1 MFLKCSPTV
10 VAWLG
15 TALLVSGCA
24 VGPDFEHPPPPEV
37 ARYTPE
43 PLAPRTSATAD
54 VRDGQAQHF
63 VNGRDIPGEWWRLF
77 RSPPINSLVQ
87 KALIANPSLQTT
99 QAALRQAQEMV
110 AAQKGAFFP
119 TAQANF
125 NPARVQQS
133 GSLGAVTSTPATL
146 FNLYT
151 AQVMV
156 SYTLDVWG
164 ANRRTVES
172 LQAQADNQRFLVEAA
187 YLTLTSN
194 VVVAAIQEASLRGQI
209 EVTNQ
214 LIEINTKML
223 ELLRRQFMEGYANRN
238 DVALQEAQLAQTKAT
253 LPPLRKALA
262 QQRDLIAALA
272 GRFPSQ
278 EPMETFRLANMQL
291 PTELPVSVPSQLVE
305 QRPDVRSSEQLLRSA
320 SAQVGVAI
328 ANMLPTLTLSP
339 NLGYTSTQ
347 LAQLITPQTLFWA
360 LAGNA
365 THTVFDGFSLF
376 HTERAAEAALDA
388 AVAQHR
394 STVITAFQNVADSL
408 RAIQNDA
415 DALKAVNEFERAAK
429 ISLDLAQQ
437 QMQSG
442 NANFL
447 VLLTAQITYQQA
459 VLARV
464 QAQAARLSDT
474 AALFLA
480 LGGGWWNRVDVPSAE
495 TNNPVPPPGGAPELL
510 VPVKN

>member
-1 MFLKCSPTV
+1 
-10 VAWLG
+10 
-15 TALLVSGCA
+15 
-24 VGPDFEHPPPPEV
+24 
-37 ARYTPE
+37 
-43 PLAPRTSATAD
+43 
-54 VRDGQAQHF
+54 
-63 VNGRDIPGEWWRLF
+63 
-77 RSPPINSLVQ
+77 
-87 KALIANPSLQTT
+87 
-99 QAALRQAQEMV
+99 MV

-119 TAQANF
+119 TATANF
-125 NPARVQQS
+125 NPSRQQQS
-133 GSLGAVTSTPATL
+133 GSIGPVTSTPATL

-151 AQVMV
+151 AQVAV

-187 YLTLTSN
+187 YLVLTSN

-209 EVTNQ
+209 EATNQ
-214 LIEINTKML
+214 LIDINSKML
-223 ELLRRQFMEGYANRN
+223 EIMRRQFMEGYANRN

-262 QQRDLIAALA
+262 QQRDLISALA

-278 EPMETFRLANMQL
+278 EPTERFRLAGLQL

-305 QRPDVRSSEQLLRSA
+305 QRPDVRSSEELLRSA

-328 ANMLPTLTLSP
+328 ANMLPTLTINP

-347 LAQLITPQTLFWA
+347 LAQLITPQTLFWT

-376 HTERAAEAALDA
+376 HTERAAEAALDQ

-415 DALKAVNEFERAAK
+415 DALKAAVEFERAAK

-480 LGGGWWNRVDVPSAE
+480 LGGGWWNRADVPSAE
-495 TNNPVPPPGGAPELL
+495 TNDPVPPVNGAPELL